1 MINRDGRSGT
11 RSGSDRLRISGKV
24 PTPNDK
30 GLLYVSMKRKGY
42 RALTRSNSD
51 LKLNCK
57 AKRIRESPSAKQYEY
72 TFGGCIER
80 LDFLEEV
87 EQGSDLYLFAA

>member
-1 MINRDGRSGT
+1 MNVKAACEPEHHRVFVVL
-11 RSGSDRLRISGKV
+11 LRVYTWHWFGFGFITGGLVESWLQDV
-24 PTPNDK
+24 ETETPIWTP
-30 GLLYVSMKRKGY
+30 SE
-42 RALTRSNSD
+42 
-51 LKLNCK
+51 

-87 EQGSDLYLFAA
+87 EQGSDHYLFAA